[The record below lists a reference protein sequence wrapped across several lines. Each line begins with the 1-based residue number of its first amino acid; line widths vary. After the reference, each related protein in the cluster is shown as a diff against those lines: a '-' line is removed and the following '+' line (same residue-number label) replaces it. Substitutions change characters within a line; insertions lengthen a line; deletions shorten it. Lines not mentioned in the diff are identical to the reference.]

1 MPNLSKTIEHF
12 KVSKQSGNRYQA
24 FCPAHNDKNASMS
37 ILVDENRIL
46 LYCHAGCQIDEILK
60 SANLTF
66 GDLFADNPP
75 TNIYQYRDKNG
86 NLAYEKLKYKTA
98 KGKTF
103 RQRHVEQENGGY
115 RIEDNLEG
123 VERIPY
129 NLPKLKDA
137 ITNRQYI
144 LLVEGE
150 KDANTA
156 GLLGYIGTTFGG
168 ASDWK
173 DEYKNY
179 FRNGFVVIIPDK
191 DDPGIKNAKK
201 IQDSLCEVCKS
212 LKVVILP
219 EGKDLT
225 EWVEAGNSDI
235 LPLIKSAKE
244 TVITRDI
251 PEPTMQNLPTG
262 YSFDWN
268 GMGLKIVI
276 DRMKGDDEGEIAI
289 YNNHNDVP
297 DYISG
302 IKLLSISHKQSL
314 TRALKPIRNL
324 EWEKIINQITTKT
337 LTAIRQGN
345 EVEILNPMVDVK
357 RPEYL
362 LYPLFIKNA
371 PNIIYAD
378 RSSGKSLFLTMIDIL
393 LSFPDWGDKIG
404 LPQQTDKIT
413 NALFCDWE
421 NDSSITKWQM
431 ARLIRGT
438 GMTEYFDMLY
448 LKCTRPLID
457 SVDYILSKIAETKS
471 EVIIIDSLG
480 MAVGDD
486 LNLTKPAFAF
496 FNALRQIPVTPIIIG
511 HTSKDIT
518 NKRKTVYGNAFYEN
532 EARSVWE
539 IDKQQDINSDE
550 LILTINHRKSP
561 PFASLHE
568 PMAWKYTFEGEKI
581 LIETTLP
588 EIDKRI
594 STEKEPTE
602 NDIALEILMNK
613 GIPMSPNEIL
623 KESKGKI
630 KSTNIWEVCK
640 RLVKKNLAIKNSDG
654 EYVFKEN

>member
-1 MPNLSKTIEHF
+1 MPNLDKTLANF
-12 KVSKQSGNRYQA
+12 KISKQTGNRYQA
-24 FCPAHNDKNASMS
+24 YCPAHDDKNASMS

-46 LYCHAGCQIDEILK
+46 LYCHAGCQIDDILK
-60 SANLTF
+60 AVGITYA
-66 GDLFADNPP
+66 DLFADNPP

-86 NLAYEKLKYKTA
+86 NLAYEKLKYKTP

-103 RQRHVEQENGGY
+103 RQRRVEQENGKY
-115 RIEDNLEG
+115 HIEDNLEG
-123 VERIPY
+123 VARIPY

-179 FRNGFVVIIPDK
+179 FRGGYVVIIPDK

-235 LPLIKSAKE
+235 LPLIKSSKE

-251 PEPTMQNLPTG
+251 PEPTMEHLPTG

-268 GMGLKIVI
+268 GMGLKIII

-302 IKLLSISHKQSL
+302 IKLLSISHKQGL

-357 RPEYL
+357 KPEYL

-393 LSFPDWGDKIG
+393 LSFPDWGDAIG
-404 LPQQTDKIT
+404 LPQNTNKIT

-421 NDSSITKWQM
+421 NDSGITKWQM
-431 ARLIRGT
+431 AQLIRGT

-448 LKCTRPLID
+448 LRCNRPLID
-457 SVDYILSKIAETKS
+457 SVDHILSKIAETKS

-496 FNALRQIPVTPIIIG
+496 FNSLRQLPVTPIIIG
-511 HTSKDIT
+511 HTSKDIN
-518 NKRKTVYGNAFYEN
+518 NKRKTVYGNAYYEN

-539 IDKQQDINSDE
+539 IDKYQEIGSNE
-550 LILTINHRKSP
+550 MVVTLNHRKSP
-561 PFASLHE
+561 PFTNLHE
-568 PMAWKYTFEGEKI
+568 PMAWKYIFEDNKTFVESTI
-581 LIETTLP
+581 P

-594 STEKEPTE
+594 SAEKEPTE
-602 NDIALEILMNK
+602 NDIALEILMNT
-613 GIPMSPNEIL
+613 GLPMTPNEIL
-623 KESKGKI
+623 KASNGKI

-640 RLVKKNLAIKNSDG
+640 RLVKKDLALKNSDG
-654 EYVFKEN
+654 KYVYKDN